1 MMRTPTQSFLSLL
14 ERLEGYAAML
24 AYVSVATLLIGD
36 VLAREVIGVPVLG
49 SQSIA
54 VMAAIVAGFLGLSLA
69 TAKGIHLR
77 PEVFDHV
84 LPARFDPLLARGSD
98 IVAAAFYGA
107 MTVFAVRF
115 VMESQAAG
123 DRAAVLYFPLW
134 PVQLVMPY
142 AFLSCAIRHAAYAVN
157 PRLKVAPKSAD

>member
-1 MMRTPTQSFLSLL
+1 MMQAFLSLL

-24 AYVSVATLLIGD
+24 AYASVATLLIGD

-54 VMAAIVAGFLGLSLA
+54 VLAAIVAGFLGLSLA

-84 LPARFDPLLARGSD
+84 LPARFDPFLARGSD
-98 IVAAAFYGA
+98 VVAAAFYMT
-107 MTVFAVRF
+107 MTVFALRF
-115 VMESQAAG
+115 VMASHAAG

-142 AFLSCAIRHAAYAVN
+142 AFLSCAIRHAAYAAN
-157 PRLKVAPKSAD
+157 PRLKTAPRAVD